1 MQPIRVL
8 IVETERPIRSQE
20 IVRFCPRSIRELS
33 LVGIQLGI
41 SKREV
46 SEKIK
51 SVQSGYRD
59 LAFGIKDVQY
69 KVLSSGNILSSNFL
83 QKEFFYSLF
92 L

>member
-8 IVETERPIRSQE
+8 IVETERPIRSRE

-51 SVQSGYRD
+51 SVHSGYSD
-59 LAFGIKDVQY
+59 LAFEIKDDRFKSFQ
-69 KVLSSGNILSSNFL
+69 LR
-83 QKEFFYSLF
+83 
-92 L
+92 